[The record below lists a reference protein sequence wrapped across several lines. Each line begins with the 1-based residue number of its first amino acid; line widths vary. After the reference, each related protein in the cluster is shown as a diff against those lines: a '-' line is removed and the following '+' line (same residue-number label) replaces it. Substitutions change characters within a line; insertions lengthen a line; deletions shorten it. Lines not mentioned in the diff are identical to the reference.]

1 MSLILNALPYR
12 SREYRLR
19 DPLTDAAQY
28 LIRQNQIVCWAS
40 LTPENSEEPRG
51 NDLPKFPVTID
62 TGNGR
67 NFNIREEQLAS
78 WAGLTNLVEVF
89 GTNVL
94 VNGQRVSLRK
104 ATLWLYRNI
113 PSQLNSDINVAPFP
127 IDFSDGIEVFTDS
140 GAPAFPR
147 LPLLG
152 MRALHV
158 SRLELTINGPDR
170 RVFLRDLS
178 TASAK

>member
-1 MSLILNALPYR
+1 MSVILNVLPYH

-19 DPLTDAAQY
+19 DPQTDTERY
-28 LIRQNQIVCWAS
+28 VIRQNQIVCWAS
-40 LTPENSEEPRG
+40 LTPENSEQPSG
-51 NDLPKFPVTID
+51 NDIPKFPVTID

-113 PSQLNSDINVAPFP
+113 PGELTYDTNVEPFP
-127 IDFSDGIEVFTDS
+127 IDFSDGIEVFTGS
-140 GAPAFPR
+140 GATSFPR

-158 SRLELTINGPDR
+158 SRLELTINGPER
-170 RVFLRDLS
+170 RVFLRNLP
-178 TASAK
+178 TASSK